1 LHFVLESTNFFLQ
14 VFKIKVCFLRLNDGV
29 LLLEGTLC
37 LLKLEKMPKKL
48 VVKKNVVTLCFKT

>member
-1 LHFVLESTNFFLQ
+1 MKEPW
-14 VFKIKVCFLRLNDGV
+14 
-29 LLLEGTLC
+29 

>member
-1 LHFVLESTNFFLQ
+1 LESTNFFLQ